1 MDYEREIEDEITEW
15 EGGEVYDDTMSLPLT
30 LVICQFD
37 ME

>member
-30 LVICQFD
+30 LVIPQCD
-37 ME
+37 LE